1 MDSEQDQPDVPDG
14 RGVTDGLVD
23 EIGIVEESVRLDEL
37 ADGDQIDVRV
47 GDPNPAARA
56 ATIESVCQES
66 AAYLQYLVRKVTIH
80 STNSTEPE

>member
-1 MDSEQDQPDVPDG
+1 MDTEQDQPDVPDG

-47 GDPNPAARA
+47 GDPNIRRPWPRPSNLSARRA
-56 ATIESVCQES
+56 RRI
-66 AAYLQYLVRKVTIH
+66 R
-80 STNSTEPE
+80 ST